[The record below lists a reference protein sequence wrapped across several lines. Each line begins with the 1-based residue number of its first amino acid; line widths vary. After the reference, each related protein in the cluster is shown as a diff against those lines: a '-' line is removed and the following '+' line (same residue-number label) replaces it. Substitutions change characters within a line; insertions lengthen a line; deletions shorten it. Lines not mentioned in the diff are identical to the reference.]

1 MSLKCTVTRTS
12 EREVWKRQKTR
23 RKRKGRRPQSK
34 PILEEIPRPLIIFW
48 DVDGGRKREREK
60 D

>member
-23 RKRKGRRPQSK
+23 RKRKGRPHRK
-34 PILEEIPRPLIIFW
+34 PILEEIPRPLIIFL
-48 DVDGGRKREREK
+48 DVDGGRTREREK